1 MNEIMTPRLCLRR
14 FMPADLP
21 YFVQYRNDA
30 QLAQYQTW
38 GAMDE
43 TTARIFIEDMST
55 APIDGA
61 MGLQI
66 AVALRENNML
76 IGDCYVRVS
85 YGEQAEIGYTLARS
99 YHGHGYA
106 TEAVRAVIS
115 YGFGNMGLHR
125 IYANVACANL
135 RSVALLERLG
145 LRREAHFKRSF
156 RYGGVWQDEYQ
167 YAVLR
172 DEWGE

>member
-1 MNEIMTPRLCLRR
+1 MTPRLRLWR
-14 FMPADLP
+14 FMSADLP
-21 YFVQYRNDA
+21 YFAQYRNDA

-43 TTARIFIEDMST
+43 ATARIFIDDMST

-85 YGEQAEIGYTLARS
+85 YGEQAEIGYTLVRS
-99 YHGHGYA
+99 YHGQGYA

-115 YGFGNMGLHR
+115 YGFGNLGLHR

-156 RYGGVWQDEYQ
+156 C
-167 YAVLR
+167 
-172 DEWGE
+172 